1 LKRKQI
7 YNVAKQKAIETK
19 KPLMIIGD
27 PDNGATNFVV
37 GRSYDCGNLCV
48 DITGCPKCS
57 NGIKLKVE
65 DYLPTLESNSYVLFV
80 SCVLEYV
87 DSKNIDFTFSE
98 IKRVSGGDYFIVSV
112 EPYSITDLFY
122 PTKFITGESGPNQI
136 VLTEYPSKDLKYII
150 LQNKYIK
157 VFHHCRICSLR
168 MAIND
173 CGRIFRC
180 CFGKALLSY
189 F

>member
-1 LKRKQI
+1 MNIWIKLFLVVIFGLILFELALTYSRFLKRKQI

-65 DYLPTLESNSYVLFV
+65 DYLPTLESNSYVLFHA
-80 SCVLEYV
+80 
-87 DSKNIDFTFSE
+87 F
-98 IKRVSGGDYFIVSV
+98 
-112 EPYSITDLFY
+112 
-122 PTKFITGESGPNQI
+122 
-136 VLTEYPSKDLKYII
+136 
-150 LQNKYIK
+150 
-157 VFHHCRICSLR
+157 
-168 MAIND
+168 
-173 CGRIFRC
+173 
-180 CFGKALLSY
+180 
-189 F
+189 